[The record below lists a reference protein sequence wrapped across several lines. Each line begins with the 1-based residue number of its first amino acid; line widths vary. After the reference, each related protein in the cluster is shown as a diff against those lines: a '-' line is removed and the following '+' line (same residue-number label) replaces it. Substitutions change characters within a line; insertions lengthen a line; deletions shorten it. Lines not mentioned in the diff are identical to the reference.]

1 MTAALEGDPDG
12 IIMDTGAVYVME
24 NLKTLA
30 ERVMNRRA
38 DLPGWSAERIAEL
51 TVTGLHTV
59 ISDLWGKNRMMRNFP
74 KMSSSFR
81 RTL

>member
-24 NLKTLA
+24 NLKTLLSRNMWTA
-30 ERVMNRRA
+30 RRQRERR
-38 DLPGWSAERIAEL
+38 SAERIAEL

-59 ISDLWGKNRMMRNFP
+59 LFEARLMGEE
-74 KMSSSFR
+74 
-81 RTL
+81 

>member
-24 NLKTLA
+24 NLKTLLSREHVDSEA
-30 ERVMNRRA
+30 AKRAA

-59 ISDLWGKNRMMRNFP
+59 LFEARFMGEE
-74 KMSSSFR
+74 
-81 RTL
+81 

>member
-24 NLKTLA
+24 NLKTLLSRNMWTA
-30 ERVMNRRA
+30 RRQKRAA

-59 ISDLWGKNRMMRNFP
+59 LFEARFMGEE
-74 KMSSSFR
+74 
-81 RTL
+81 